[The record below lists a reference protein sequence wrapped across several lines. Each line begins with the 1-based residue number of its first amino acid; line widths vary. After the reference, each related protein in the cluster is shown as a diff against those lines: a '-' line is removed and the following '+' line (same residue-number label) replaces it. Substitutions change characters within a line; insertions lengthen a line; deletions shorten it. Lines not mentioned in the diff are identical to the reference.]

1 MRPVFIFVLSLALW
15 ASAPAA
21 EEEAAALERA
31 LGARAAGDWD
41 RALAEARGAGPVGQ
55 DIIAW
60 HYLRARQG
68 TFAEARAFLARR
80 PDWPGLPLL
89 RARSEGAIPPG
100 ADARQVIDFFVPQAP
115 RSGAGTLRYAAALRA
130 TGQGETAEAE
140 LIRGWTTHSLTASE
154 EAAFITRHGALL
166 RPHHWARTDMLL
178 WRGLSGEAERMLP
191 LLTEAEKRLATAR
204 IALRERRDGVNALI
218 DRVPAA
224 RAGDPGLAY
233 ERFLWRARAGLTD
246 GAIEML
252 EQTEELGRAEDWG
265 NLRRRYARIL
275 MRAEENRR
283 AYRIAARHGLSEGRH
298 FDDLEWLAGFIALRK
313 LGDAETAL
321 AHFERFETAVD
332 TPISLGRAGYW
343 QARAH
348 AALGDEAAAMAD
360 YTRAAAHQTAFYGQ
374 LAAEEAGLPPDPL
387 LTGTESFP
395 DWRGAAFMQ
404 SSVFEAAELLLAAG
418 DLSLGERFLTHLTE
432 SLSRQDIGQLA
443 GYVREVHGEPHLEV
457 MIAKRAVQYGHV
469 LEAPYFPL
477 HPLLA
482 ETGDVPPALAL
493 AIARRESEFDPRVS
507 SGVGARGLMQL
518 MPATAEEMAGDL
530 GVRFIERRLLSDPD
544 YNARLGLTYLAE
556 LQETFGESPVL
567 ISVAYNAGPSRAF
580 AWMRSRG
587 DPREA
592 RTDLVDWIEHIPFR
606 ETRNY
611 VMRVTESLPVYR
623 ARLSGETEPLGLL
636 ADLRGARPDGRAV
649 NGPPPPNWAPELSL
663 RPRSR
668 PAAAP
673 APADAPATE

>member
-1 MRPVFIFVLSLALW
+1 MRPIFILFLSLVLW

-21 EEEAAALERA
+21 DGEAEALERA
-31 LGARAAGDWD
+31 LAARAVGDWD

-68 TFAEARAFLARR
+68 SFAEARAFLVRR

-89 RARSEGAIPPG
+89 RARSEGAIPPR
-100 ADARQVIDFFVPQAP
+100 ADPQQVLNYFIPQAP
-115 RSGAGTLRYAAALRA
+115 RSGAGTLRYAEALRA
-130 TGQGETAEAE
+130 AGQAETADAE
-140 LIRGWTTHSLTASE
+140 IIRGWTTHSLTGDE
-154 EAAFITRHGALL
+154 EAAFITRHGSLV

-178 WRGLSGEAERMLP
+178 WRGLTAEAARMLP
-191 LLTEAEKRLATAR
+191 RLSEAEKRLATAR

-218 DRVPAA
+218 ARVPAS
-224 RAGDPGLAY
+224 RADNPGLAF
-233 ERFLWRARAGLTD
+233 ERFLWRARAGMTD

-252 EQTEELGRAEDWG
+252 EETDDLGQAEEWG

-283 AYRIAARHGLSEGRH
+283 AYRIAARHGLEEGRH
-298 FDDLEWLAGFIALRK
+298 FADLEWLAGFIALRK
-313 LGDAETAL
+313 LGDAATAL
-321 AHFERFETAVD
+321 RHFERFETAVD

-343 QARAH
+343 QGRAH
-348 AALGDEAAAMAD
+348 AALGDEAAARED

-374 LAAEEAGLPPDPL
+374 LAAEEAGLLPDPKL
-387 LTGTESFP
+387 AGTEEFP
-395 DWRGAAFMQ
+395 DWRGGAFTQ

-418 DLSLGERFLTHLTE
+418 DLSLGERFLTHLAE
-432 SLSRQDIGQLA
+432 SLTREEIGQMA
-443 GYVREVHGEPHLEV
+443 DYVREVHGEPHLEV

-477 HPLLA
+477 HPLLE
-482 ETGDVPPALAL
+482 ETGDVPQALAL
-493 AIARRESEFDPRVS
+493 AIARRESEFDPGVS

-530 GVRFIERRLLSDPD
+530 GVRFLEARLLSDPD

-556 LQETFGESPVL
+556 LIETFGPSPVL
-567 ISVAYNAGPSRAF
+567 VSVAYNAGPSRAF
-580 AWMRSRG
+580 SWISARG
-587 DPREA
+587 DPRDA

-623 ARLSGETEPLGLL
+623 ARISGETQALGLL

-649 NGPPPPNWAPELSL
+649 TGPPPPNWAPELSL
-663 RPRSR
+663 RPLSR
-668 PAAAP
+668 PAAP
-673 APADAPATE
+673 PADVPATE